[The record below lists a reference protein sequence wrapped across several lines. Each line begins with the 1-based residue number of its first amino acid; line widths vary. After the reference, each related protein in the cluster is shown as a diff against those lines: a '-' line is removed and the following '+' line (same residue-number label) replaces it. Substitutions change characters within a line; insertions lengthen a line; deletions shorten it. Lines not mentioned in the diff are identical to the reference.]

1 MAADNSLFHP
11 DNIVADGK
19 PVAFED
25 GSATLSGAAGF
36 ENEVVPSAQG
46 PDFSRRRRVP
56 RQLRLR
62 LQFGNTVDPVALS
75 KARGVQVTLRD
86 SQSGRRCIC
95 NNCEFASMGDV
106 GAGPVDLVYN
116 LMEAPQWV

>member
-1 MAADNSLFHP
+1 MSAATSLFHP
-11 DNIVADGK
+11 DNVVADGK

-56 RQLRLR
+56 RVLRLR

-75 KARGVQVTLRD
+75 KAKGVQITLRD
-86 SQSGRRCIC
+86 SQSGRRVMC
-95 NNCEFASMGDV
+95 NNCEFASLGEI
-106 GAGPVDLVYN
+106 GGGTVDLVYN
-116 LMEAPQWV
+116 VMEPPQWL